1 MEIPEAMTPTAQLY
15 FVVGAVAAK
24 SAMIEDAAWSVSRA
38 LDGDFSLAVGQ
49 QEVPPISRVLTEA
62 QRRLKTDARLEALA
76 DDAIELLGQVKGAL
90 KLRNVLVH
98 KLWVI
103 EDRDGRP
110 EYRLLEESDSTRSLA
125 NGRRRLR
132 GRPIEAHARVA
143 NSFDRQQR
151 QLNSLKMAIA
161 DQFRTWRHEPSWL
174 QTPIARMSRAMVRG
188 EFDLIDGLPRLR
200 DRDLAKELEQG

>member
-24 SAMIEDAAWSVSRA
+24 SAMIEDATWSVSRA

-62 QRRLKTDARLEALA
+62 QRRFKIDARLEDLA
-76 DDAIELLGQVKGAL
+76 DDAIELLGEVKGAL
-90 KLRNVLVH
+90 RLRNELVH

-103 EDRDGRP
+103 EERGGRH
-110 EYRLLEESDSTRSLA
+110 EYRLLDESDNNRSST
-125 NGRRRLR
+125 NGRRRSR
-132 GRPIEAHARVA
+132 GRPIGAHARVA
-143 NSFDRQQR
+143 DLFDRQQR

-161 DQFRTWRHEPSWL
+161 DQFRTWRHEPGWL
-174 QTPIARMSRAMVRG
+174 QAPVPRMSRAMVRG
-188 EFDLIDGLPRLR
+188 EFNLIDGLPRLR
-200 DRDLAKELEQG
+200 DRDLAEELEQG